1 MILKRI
7 ITFNVLLYLL
17 CCNPILAQ
25 EENSLLSVSLKN
37 QRLDSLISCLSK
49 LSGYEFSY
57 NPLII
62 PADTIIS
69 VEYENK
75 SLKDILEDFRKY
87 GISYTK
93 MEEHIILKKTEEAA
107 FPGKESIKKNKYTVS
122 GYIWDSETGE
132 ALIGATIVDKQTG
145 AGAMTNGYGF
155 FSLTLDEGEYELIS
169 SFLGYKRSEDS
180 LVLDK
185 DKYMVINLEQ
195 SVASLEEIVVVSG
208 KDNISSRQAGTGEF
222 SLKSSDISGIQ
233 GFLGQSDVIKS
244 LQTMPGINFYGDGS
258 TIFYVR
264 GGAGDQNMILI
275 DEAPVYNPAHMLGL
289 FSVFTVESLNSIK
302 VYKGDMPAS
311 LGGRISS
318 VIDVKLKEGNS
329 NKLSFHGN
337 TSPVLTS
344 LNLEGPLFNKKS
356 TFYLSARRSHFKWL
370 LGNQNENIELLHFF
384 DFNLK
389 TNFRLNT
396 KNRLFLS
403 LYSGSDNFKN
413 RTNNLRSN
421 GITWKNLAGNLR
433 WNHVFGDRLFSNT
446 SIIISNYD
454 YNLYTSYEENQRW
467 NTGISI
473 ASLKSDFSFYLS
485 PGHTYRAGF
494 ALSLHSYS
502 PGNYYSGSNPDP
514 LARGVPA
521 KNALEN
527 VLYFDFENEIFTGV
541 VLNYGIRWSIWNN
554 LGPTTEYIYDD
565 AYQPVDTLVYT
576 SHRKYNTYSVIEPRI
591 NLNYSINHNL
601 SASLSF
607 SHNAQFEHLISNSI
621 SPFTSLEAWLPAAP
635 NIKPSTSDQ
644 VSAGISFHTGE
655 NKYSFDLEYYNKVMH
670 NYISYV
676 DHAYML
682 FNPHV
687 EGELRYG
694 KGKSYGIEC
703 LARKN
708 AGNLTGWISYT
719 WSRTILDINDLND
732 DKPFPSRYDRPH
744 NLNVHIDLRIL
755 PVWLLSTN
763 WIYCSGSPITT
774 PTGFYYYKGYQV
786 PFYDSR
792 NNDRLPDYHRLDLST
807 EIRLNRQGS
816 SFEHSLKIALYNAY
830 GRKNPFTIN
839 FNKIIEDSGALI
851 VPTER
856 SEPPELNA
864 SMMYVHG
871 VVPSI
876 SYQFKF

>member
-7 ITFNVLLYLL
+7 TTFSVLLYLL
-17 CCNPILAQ
+17 CCNSLFAQ
-25 EENSLLSVSLKN
+25 EENSLISVSLKT
-37 QRLDSLISCLSK
+37 QRLDSLISYLSNIT
-49 LSGYEFSY
+49 GYEFSY
-57 NPLII
+57 SPLII
-62 PADTIIS
+62 PADTVIS

-75 SLKDILEDFRKY
+75 TLRYILDDFRKY
-87 GISYTK
+87 GVAYTI
-93 MEEHIILKKTEEAA
+93 MEEHIILKKSEET
-107 FPGKESIKKNKYTVS
+107 GTHDNKLIKKNKYTLS
-122 GYIWDSETGE
+122 GYIRDSETGE
-132 ALIGATIVDKQTG
+132 ALIGATIVDRQSG

-155 FSLTLDEGEYELIS
+155 FSLTMDEGEYELTS
-169 SFLGYKRSEDS
+169 SFLGYTQSELS
-180 LVLDK
+180 LVLNDDK
-185 DKYMVINLEQ
+185 HM
-195 SVASLEEIVVVSG
+195 SVTLGQGFARLEEIVVVSG
-208 KDNISSRQAGTGEF
+208 KENISSHEAGTGEF
-222 SLKSSDISGIQ
+222 SLKPGEVSKIQ

-311 LGGRISS
+311 LGGRVSS

-329 NKLSFHGN
+329 NKLSFHGY
-337 TSPVLTS
+337 TSPVVTS

-370 LGNQNENIELLHFF
+370 LGNQNQNVELLHFA

-389 TNFRLNT
+389 TNFRLNN
-396 KNRLFLS
+396 KNRLYLS
-403 LYSGSDNFKN
+403 VYSGSDHFKN
-413 RTNNLRSN
+413 KNSNLRSN
-421 GITWKNLAGNLR
+421 GIVWQNLAGNLR
-433 WNHVFGDRLFSNT
+433 WNHVFGNRLFSNT
-446 SIIISNYD
+446 ALIISNYD
-454 YNLYTSYEENQRW
+454 YNLYTSYELNQRW

-485 PGHTYRAGF
+485 PGNTYRTGLAF
-494 ALSLHSYS
+494 SVHSYS
-502 PGNYYSGSNPDP
+502 PGNFYSGSNPDP
-514 LARGVPA
+514 LAKGVPA
-521 KNALEN
+521 KNASEN
-527 VLYFDFENEIFTGV
+527 ALYFDFENEIFTGV
-541 VLNYGIRWSIWNN
+541 VLNYGVRWTLWNN
-554 LGPTTEYIYDD
+554 LGPTTEYVYYDS
-565 AYQPVDTLVYT
+565 YQPVDTLVYND
-576 SHRKYNTYSVIEPRI
+576 SRKYNSYSVIEPRI
-591 NLNYSINHNL
+591 SLNYNINRSI
-601 SASLSF
+601 SASLSY

-621 SPFTSLEAWLPAAP
+621 SPFTSLEVWLPAGP
-635 NIKPSTSDQ
+635 NIKPSTSDE
-644 VSAGISFHTGE
+644 VSAGLSFIYGE
-655 NKYSFDLEYYNKVMH
+655 NKFSLDLEFYNKVMH

-694 KGKSYGIEC
+694 QGRSYGVET
-703 LARKN
+703 LVRKRS
-708 AGNLTGWISYT
+708 GNPTGWISYT
-719 WSRTILDINDLND
+719 WSRTILDIKDLNND
-732 DKPFPSRYDRPH
+732 NPFPSRYDRPH
-744 NLNVHIDLRIL
+744 NLNVHLDLRIL
-755 PVWLLSTN
+755 PRWSFSANWL
-763 WIYCSGSPITT
+763 YCSGSPITT

-807 EIRLNRQGS
+807 EIKLNRQGS
-816 SFEHSLKIALYNAY
+816 SYEHSLKIALYNAY

-839 FNKIIEDSGALI
+839 FNKIIEDSGALT
-851 VPTER
+851 VPADR
-856 SEPPELNA
+856 SELPELQS

-871 VVPSI
+871 IMPSI

>member
-1 MILKRI
+1 MTMKRI
-7 ITFNVLLYLL
+7 ITFNILIYLL
-17 CCNPILAQ
+17 CCNSLLAQ
-25 EENSLLSVSLKN
+25 EENRLISVSLKN
-37 QRLDSLISCLSK
+37 QRLDSLISCLSIF
-49 LSGYEFSY
+49 SGYEFSY
-57 NPLII
+57 SPLSI
-62 PADTIIS
+62 PADTVIS
-69 VEYENK
+69 VQYENK
-75 SLKDILEDFRKY
+75 SLRYILDDFRKY
-87 GISYTK
+87 GITYSI
-93 MEEHIILKKTEEAA
+93 MEEHIILKKSEESDI
-107 FPGKESIKKNKYTVS
+107 PDTKSIKKNRYTLS
-122 GYIWDSETGE
+122 GYIRDSETGE
-132 ALIGATIVDKQTG
+132 ALIGATISDKASG

-155 FSLTLDEGEYELIS
+155 FSLTLYEGEYELTA
-169 SFLGYKRSEDS
+169 SFLGYTRSVYSIFLEN
-180 LVLDK
+180 
-185 DKYMVINLEQ
+185 DKYMLIELEQ
-195 SVASLEEIVVVSG
+195 GLASLEEIVVVSG
-208 KDNISSRQAGTGEF
+208 KDNIISYQAGTGEF
-222 SLKSSDISGIQ
+222 SLNPSDVSRIQ
-233 GFLGQSDVIKS
+233 GFLGQPDVIKS

-289 FSVFTVESLNSIK
+289 FSVFTVESLNSII
-302 VYKGDMPAS
+302 VYKGDMPAL

-318 VIDVKLKEGNS
+318 VIDIKLKEGNS

-337 TSPVLTS
+337 TSPVVTS
-344 LNLEGPLFNKKS
+344 LNLEGPLFKKKS

-370 LGNQNENIELLHFF
+370 LGNQNESVELLHFT

-389 TNFRLNT
+389 FNFRLNN
-396 KNRLFLS
+396 KNRLFFS
-403 LYSGSDNFKN
+403 AYSGSDNFKN
-413 RTNNLRSN
+413 RNNNQRSN
-421 GITWKNLAGNLR
+421 GIVWQNLAGNLR

-454 YNLYTSYEENQRW
+454 YNLFISYEENQRW

-485 PGHTYRAGF
+485 PGNTYRTGLAFSMHG
-494 ALSLHSYS
+494 YS
-502 PGNYYSGSNPDP
+502 PGNFYSGSNPDP

-521 KNALEN
+521 KNTFEN
-527 VLYFDFENEIFTGV
+527 ALYFDFENEIFTGV
-541 VLNYGIRWSIWNN
+541 VLNYGVRWTVWNN
-554 LGPTTEYIYDD
+554 HGPTTEYIYDD
-565 AYQPVDTLVYT
+565 SYQPVDTLIYNDP
-576 SHRKYNTYSVIEPRI
+576 RKYNTYSVIEPRL
-591 NLNYSINHNL
+591 NLTCNITRSI

-621 SPFTSLEAWLPAAP
+621 SPFTSLEVWLPAGP

-644 VSAGISFHTGE
+644 VSAGMSFRPVE
-655 NKYSFDLEYYNKVMH
+655 SKYSFDLELYNKIIH

-694 KGKSYGIEC
+694 KGRAWGVETLIRKSS
-703 LARKN
+703 
-708 AGNLTGWISYT
+708 GNPTGWISYT
-719 WSRTILDINDLND
+719 WSRTSLDINDINND
-732 DKPFPSRYDRPH
+732 KSFPARYDRPH
-744 NLNVHIDLRIL
+744 NFNFHLDLRIL
-755 PVWLLSTN
+755 PGWLFSAN
-763 WIYCSGSPITT
+763 WIYCSGNPVTT

-807 EIRLNRQGS
+807 EIRLNRQGAS
-816 SFEHSLKIALYNAY
+816 YEHSLKIALYNTY

-839 FNKIIEDSGALI
+839 FNKIIEDSGALK

-856 SEPPELNA
+856 SEPPELHS

-871 VVPSI
+871 IVPSI